1 MKNWKGEPRIIHE
14 SNLYQYIHSAFLNH
28 VHNTNTNTA
37 TIIGWFEFSTLYA
50 SQQIRVCY
58 QDRYIYIQKC
68 IPDVK

>member
-1 MKNWKGEPRIIHE
+1 MKNWKEQPEKIHE
-14 SNLYQYIHSAFLNH
+14 RNLYQCIHSAFLNH

-37 TIIGWFEFSTLYA
+37 TIIGWFEFSTFYA

-58 QDRYIYIQKC
+58 QDRFIYIQKC